1 MRDYSFGNFISALRE
16 RRGLSQ
22 YQLGALVGVSDK
34 AVSKWENGVSKPRIG
49 MIRKLSEVLDISVD
63 ELLTCEYATFNE
75 LRKDLFTMKKEII
88 RIANNK
94 MQELYGENPPI
105 IIANRFHTEELML
118 DSQDTLLWMG
128 FLGKLQAVCD
138 ENNAYFEARGA
149 QMGASFIAWLLGAT
163 TVNPLSAH
171 YYCPACKK
179 VEFISD
185 EKYGVDAEDKICLC
199 GNAYI
204 KDGFDI
210 DAINMYPFT
219 NHNEVYV
226 SGNMT
231 KVVKQCLDEYFVG
244 MGKVRKLEIADAH
257 IEMPESYK
265 VTKYAL
271 LSNEVA
277 RKYSE
282 DVIAMSTEVFYSF
295 SNEFPVLNII
305 ENTDETLSSKS
316 PLTIS
321 SDQIQRY
328 VEYGLQ
334 NEKFKNYDS
343 AFDMSNVVQQ
353 KEKIKFGD
361 LLAISGFIH
370 STGAW
375 KNNAEILYEKGHPLT
390 ELIYCREDVYSFLHN
405 KIQLKYGADLSG
417 IAYDIK
423 EQVRKGIYSH
433 KAMPE
438 DIEKLLYESEVPR
451 WYIESM
457 KKIRYLFPKTQLIAA
472 LKCEIYNIK

>member
-1 MRDYSFGNFISALRE
+1 M
-16 RRGLSQ
+16 
-22 YQLGALVGVSDK
+22 
-34 AVSKWENGVSKPRIG
+34 
-49 MIRKLSEVLDISVD
+49 
-63 ELLTCEYATFNE
+63 
-75 LRKDLFTMKKEII
+75 
-88 RIANNK
+88 
-94 MQELYGENPPI
+94 
-105 IIANRFHTEELML
+105 
-118 DSQDTLLWMG
+118 
-128 FLGKLQAVCD
+128 
-138 ENNAYFEARGA
+138 
-149 QMGASFIAWLLGAT
+149 
-163 TVNPLSAH
+163 
-171 YYCPACKK
+171 
-179 VEFISD
+179 
-185 EKYGVDAEDKICLC
+185 
-199 GNAYI
+199 
-204 KDGFDI
+204 
-210 DAINMYPFT
+210 
-219 NHNEVYV
+219 
-226 SGNMT
+226 
-231 KVVKQCLDEYFVG
+231 
-244 MGKVRKLEIADAH
+244 
-257 IEMPESYK
+257 
-265 VTKYAL
+265 
-271 LSNEVA
+271 
-277 RKYSE
+277 
-282 DVIAMSTEVFYSF
+282 
-295 SNEFPVLNII
+295 
-305 ENTDETLSSKS
+305 SSKS

-321 SDQIQRY
+321 SDKIQSY

-472 LKCEIYNIK
+472 LKREICNIK